1 MTRDYDVVADNES
14 VMTEKEG
21 ILTGELEENSEI
33 LTALNDLWVIQ
44 SGFREVI
51 SLSEFGELASALTS
65 LEIAGSKLA
74 SFETKYPGTA
84 LQAEISQ
91 EIEQLTEQVT
101 KRAENGWSKAIV
113 FETPFNGQDTKM
125 KVHETIDDL
134 SLESLYEV
142 IQKIDANKRPTRVE
156 QFLLKLEETVF
167 MPIFDLDII
176 SASRTERELSLKK
189 RTAKQQPKIVS
200 EADPRDLGASSEHKP
215 TVDALTDLLETTIQF
230 LSDVFK
236 PSELHI
242 PIIKRFS
249 SMLVQELSNRT
260 LPALFPVDAGE
271 LESFR
276 KQLVRIER
284 FDQFLQENGWTK
296 GPELTHW
303 VEDFPNEWV
312 LYRKSCY
319 LDRIRSVLGQNV
331 SEVRRLDTEFAQNA
345 TENNTQP
352 SSNQDEDDWNKEW
365 GDDDDDDD
373 DDDEEDWGW
382 GDEGEQKPE
391 KETNNKDI
399 PGLYC
404 TVSTNIDLVRKLVG
418 DFINE
423 VGTSDQ
429 EMLSRQLKDIFALYR
444 ALTPLVYS
452 DKVILYNDLMTL
464 LSCIDS
470 GELPLVSSEDRSL
483 MAQHANRSIS
493 ELVDQKQAELTSLL
507 AEARGFKECNPEG
520 NLRACKTAINH
531 CCRLIQN
538 TFSQLSKHGSF
549 PLVCRVVGTL
559 LEAMV
564 TSIMSGIEAQED
576 ISEAECNELSNLI
589 EQTVHLENLFK
600 DPRATQDTS
609 TTTKLAAFYIPS
621 WIKFQYF
628 GEILQSKL
636 VDIMYL
642 FNDNSLMD
650 FSSSELVHLIRALFA
665 ESPHRQRA
673 IDTILSK

>member
-1 MTRDYDVVADNES
+1 MTKDYDVVADNES

-44 SGFREVI
+44 SGFREVS
-51 SLSEFGELASALTS
+51 SLSELGELATALAS

-91 EIEQLTEQVT
+91 EIEQLSEQVT

-113 FETPFNGQDTKM
+113 FETPFNGQDTKL

-142 IQKIDANKRPTRVE
+142 IQKIDENKRPTRVE

-176 SASRTERELSLKK
+176 SASRTERELSLTKK
-189 RTAKQQPKIVS
+189 SKIR
-200 EADPRDLGASSEHKP
+200 EAANRP
-215 TVDALTDLLETTIQF
+215 TVDTLTDLLETTIQY
-230 LSDVFK
+230 LNDVFR
-236 PSELHI
+236 PSELHV
-242 PIIKRFS
+242 PIIKRFGP
-249 SMLVQELSNRT
+249 MLVKELSNRT

-271 LESFR
+271 LDSFR

-284 FDQFLQENGWTK
+284 FDQFLQETGWTK

-303 VEDFPNEWV
+303 VENFPSEWV

-319 LDRIRSVLGQNV
+319 LDRIRCELGQDV

-345 TENNTQP
+345 TQSQSQP
-352 SSNQDEDDWNKEW
+352 PAASEEEDDWNKEW
-365 GDDDDDDD
+365 DDDDEEE
-373 DDDEEDWGW
+373 EEDWGW
-382 GDEGEQKPE
+382 GDEGETQKPQE
-391 KETNNKDI
+391 DKNNMDT
-399 PGLYC
+399 PRLYC
-404 TVSTNIDLVRKLVG
+404 TVSTNIDLLKNLVAE
-418 DFINE
+418 FIGE
-423 VGTSDQ
+423 VGTTDKD
-429 EMLSRQLKDIFALYR
+429 MMSRQLKDIFALYR
-444 ALTPLVYS
+444 ALTPLMYS
-452 DKVILYNDLMTL
+452 DKVILYNDLMAL
-464 LSCIDS
+464 LSNIDS

-483 MAQHANRSIS
+483 LAQHANRSIS
-493 ELVDQKQAELTSLL
+493 ELVDQKQGELTSLL
-507 AEARGFKECNPEG
+507 AEARGFKDCSPDG
-520 NLRACKTAINH
+520 NLHACKTAVNH
-531 CCRLIQN
+531 CCRLIEN
-538 TFSQLSKHGSF
+538 TFYQWSKHGSF
-549 PLVCRVVGTL
+549 PLVCRMVGTL

-576 ISEAECNELSNLI
+576 ISEAECNQLSNLI

-600 DPRATQDTS
+600 DPRAEQDTS
-609 TTTKLAAFYIPS
+609 AATKLAAFYIPS

-650 FSSSELVHLIRALFA
+650 FSSSELIHLIRALFA
-665 ESPHRQRA
+665 ESSHRQRA
-673 IDTILSK
+673 IDTILSQ

>member
-1 MTRDYDVVADNES
+1 MTKDYDVVADNES

-44 SGFREVI
+44 SGFREVT
-51 SLSEFGELASALTS
+51 SLSEFGELASALAS

-113 FETPFNGQDTKM
+113 FDTPFNGQDTKL
-125 KVHETIDDL
+125 KVHEIIDDL

-142 IQKIDANKRPTRVE
+142 IQKIDENKRPTRVE

-189 RTAKQQPKIVS
+189 RTAKPQPRAHD
-200 EADPRDLGASSEHKP
+200 ETLQHKP
-215 TVDALTDLLETTIQF
+215 TVDTFTDLLETTIQF
-230 LSDVFK
+230 LNDVFK
-236 PSELHI
+236 ASELHI

-260 LPALFPVDAGE
+260 LPALFPVDVGE
-271 LESFR
+271 LEGFR
-276 KQLVRIER
+276 KQLARIER

-296 GPELTHW
+296 GPELVHW
-303 VEDFPNEWV
+303 VENFPNEWV
-312 LYRKSCY
+312 FYRKSCY
-319 LDRIRSVLGQNV
+319 LDRIRTELGQNV
-331 SEVRRLDTEFAQNA
+331 SQIRRLDTEFAQNA
-345 TENNTQP
+345 EVNTQ
-352 SSNQDEDDWNKEW
+352 SGSNQDEDDWNKEW
-365 GDDDDDDD
+365 GDEDEDE
-373 DDDEEDWGW
+373 EEDWGW

-404 TVSTNIDLVRKLVG
+404 TVSTNIDLMKKLVG
-418 DFINE
+418 EFINE
-423 VGTSDQ
+423 VGTS
-429 EMLSRQLKDIFALYR
+429 EKELLSRQLKDVFALYR
-444 ALTPLVYS
+444 ALTPLTYS
-452 DKVILYNDLMTL
+452 DKIILYNDLMTL

-483 MAQHANRSIS
+483 MVQHANRSIS
-493 ELVDQKQAELTSLL
+493 ELVDQKRAELTSLL
-507 AEARGFKECNPEG
+507 AEARGFKECSPQG
-520 NLRACKTAINH
+520 NLHACKTAINH

-538 TFSQLSKHGSF
+538 TFTQWSKHGSF
-549 PLVCRVVGTL
+549 PLVCRMVGTL

-589 EQTVHLENLFK
+589 EQTSHLENLFK
-600 DPRATQDTS
+600 DPRATQDAS
-609 TTTKLAAFYIPS
+609 TATKLAAFYIPS

-665 ESPHRQRA
+665 ESSHRQRA